1 MNTCAK
7 FKVDSVSRFRTGA
20 RQVFTTLKTLSYE
33 IPITMITATSNF
45 LEETHFLI
53 KLPSV
58 KFYLKCIHLW
68 HGKKVGPSPRT
79 SRNSGNLRTPQV
91 PLTPWTHCISMQNK
105 ETPSR
110 HPPPPPD
117 HPKALKNP
125 SNLWVSTEPLGSP
138 RISLGPPWDQC
149 AFLFVE
155 TFIWCET

>member
-20 RQVFTTLKTLSYE
+20 RQVFTNLKTLSYE

-91 PLTPWTHCISMQNK
+91 PLTQWTHCISMQNK
-105 ETPSR
+105 NKKTPPR
-110 HPPPPPD
+110 HPPPPP
-117 HPKALKNP
+117 PP
-125 SNLWVSTEPLGSP
+125 PP
-138 RISLGPPWDQC
+138 RPPRP
-149 AFLFVE
+149 F
-155 TFIWCET
+155 